1 MIISTKSIWRPVTRG
16 VPQGLILQPI
26 LFKIFIN
33 NVDDRMDYADD
44 TQLGGVADTL
54 DGFAVIQRDLNRLEN
69 WTNRNLMKFVK
80 GKAKSFT

>member
-1 MIISTKSIWRPVTRG
+1 
-16 VPQGLILQPI
+16 
-26 LFKIFIN
+26 
-33 NVDDRMDYADD
+33 MDYADD

-80 GKAKSFT
+80 GKAKSFM